1 MKLVNMTRA
10 LLMTLVLICS
20 FVANAQ
26 VAVPPLSAR
35 VIDQTATLS
44 AAEVANLEH
53 ELQMFDAK
61 KGSQLVVL
69 IVPTTQPETI
79 EQYALRVA
87 EKWQLGRKKVDDG
100 VVLLIAKDDH
110 AVRIEVGYGLEGALN
125 DATSKRIISEV
136 MIPLLKKGDF
146 YGSITAGAQ
155 QIIRVIDGEAL
166 PDASTTTIADI
177 ETYVPLIFM
186 LALILGGVLRAVL
199 GRFFGS
205 LATGGGMAGIA
216 WLLVGTASTALVTG
230 IVVFLFTLLA
240 GGMAGR
246 SFGGGFGRGGGF
258 GGGGGGFGGGGGGF
272 GGGGA
277 SGRW

>member
-1 MKLVNMTRA
+1 MMWMNMARA
-10 LLMTLVLICS
+10 LLMTLVLGYS
-20 FVANAQ
+20 FFVNAQ

-44 AAEVANLEH
+44 SAEVANLEQK
-53 ELQMFDAK
+53 LQMFDAK

-87 EKWQLGRKKVDDG
+87 EKWKLGRKKVDDG
-100 VVLLIAKDDH
+100 VILLIAKEDR

-125 DATSKRIISEV
+125 DATSKRIISDV
-136 MIPLLKKGDF
+136 MIPRLKNGDF
-146 YGSITAGAQ
+146 YGSITAGTE
-155 QIIRVIDGEAL
+155 QIMRVIDGEAL
-166 PDASTTTIADI
+166 PEASSTTAADI
-177 ETYVPLIFM
+177 ESYFPLIFM
-186 LALILGGVLRAVL
+186 LALVLGGVLRAVF
-199 GRFFGS
+199 GRFLGS
-205 LATGGGMAGIA
+205 LATGGGMAGVA
-216 WLLVGTASTALVTG
+216 WLLVGTLSTALGTG

-240 GGMAGR
+240 GGLAGR
-246 SFGGGFGRGGGF
+246 SFGGGF
-258 GGGGGGFGGGGGGF
+258 GGGGFGGGGGGF

>member
-1 MKLVNMTRA
+1 MTRA
-10 LLMTLVLICS
+10 LLTTLILICS
-20 FVANAQ
+20 FFANAQ

-44 AAEVANLEH
+44 ATEVANLEH
-53 ELQMFDAK
+53 ELQMFEAK

-87 EKWQLGRKKVDDG
+87 EKWKLGRKKVDDG
-100 VVLLIAKDDH
+100 VILLIAKDDR

-146 YGSITAGAQ
+146 YGSVTAGAQ

-166 PDASTTTIADI
+166 PDAPTTTITDI

-240 GGMAGR
+240 GGLAGR
-246 SFGGGFGRGGGF
+246 SFGGGFGRGGGA
-258 GGGGGGFGGGGGGF
+258 GGGFGGGFGGGGGGF